1 MTFPMT
7 KKNSHQLTFIAQA
20 EIQVQEV
27 SPKER
32 KRKRN
37 VNDVSNGKKKRIST
51 ERSKEHVSNIPK
63 AKERRNLILT
73 IRNPRTQAGHSSRS
87 LYRRKEK
94 ERKWCSNDKRRIKRI
109 YFSFHCWNP
118 QSVMLLY
125 PILKRNIN
133 KNKKKKQI

>member
-1 MTFPMT
+1 MT
-7 KKNSHQLTFIAQA
+7 KKNTHQLTFIAQA

-94 ERKWCSNDKRRIKRI
+94 ERK
-109 YFSFHCWNP
+109 
-118 QSVMLLY
+118 
-125 PILKRNIN
+125 
-133 KNKKKKQI
+133 